1 MSERTEYAPGE
12 FCWVSLATTDVEGAK
27 DFYAELLG
35 VEAESAPGD
44 PEETG
49 GYGFFVK
56 DGKMIA
62 GIGPVQADEAPR
74 PGRATSRLRTPTPP
88 PIR

>member
-27 DFYAELLG
+27 NFYSQLLG

-44 PEETG
+44 AEETG
-49 GYGFFVK
+49 GYGFFTE
-56 DGKMIA
+56 DGKMIS
-62 GIGPVQADEAPR
+62 GFGPTQSR
-74 PGRATSRLRTPTPP
+74 RAALGLVELHQG
-88 PIR
+88 